1 MAPPLLIRL
10 AAEADAPALQ
20 ALYRQCRSEADWL
33 PPLARQ
39 RAAEADF
46 AADSA
51 GELVLVAVAGDGAVA
66 GLLAVW
72 TADGFIHHLYVAPQW
87 RRRGVA
93 PQLLAALAQ
102 RVAPPWRLKCLC
114 ANRTALAFYAR
125 GGSRQLGAGIGG
137 DGAYL
142 ELELPGGWVGSAG

>member
-1 MAPPLLIRL
+1 MAPPFLIRL

-51 GELVLVAVAGDGAVA
+51 GELVLVAVAVVWAAPLPCKTKSRDQYTAKQRLYTAV
-66 GLLAVW
+66 VQKMKS
-72 TADGFIHHLYVAPQW
+72 FYK
-87 RRRGVA
+87 
-93 PQLLAALAQ
+93 
-102 RVAPPWRLKCLC
+102 LKIFSL
-114 ANRTALAFYAR
+114 
-125 GGSRQLGAGIGG
+125 
-137 DGAYL
+137 
-142 ELELPGGWVGSAG
+142 